1 MAGVTALTA
10 SLGGWQLRRA
20 EEKTALQAQ
29 TDRAATAAPIALGGV
44 LLEADAIAGRAV
56 SVRGRFVPAGTVF
69 IDNRTHQGVAGFHVL
84 TPVKIPESALHVLVL
99 RGWVARDVRDRNRLP
114 AVPTPAGDVDITGL
128 AERSLAR
135 TMELQAPA
143 PPGSEDR
150 LWQNFDPAVY
160 RRWSGL
166 TLQPLV
172 LRQSPTSAIDDG
184 LVREWRTA
192 GGDVDKH
199 RAYALQWFA
208 MSAAAAAVTLYL
220 VYSLRRDAR
229 IRQTP
234 AV

>member
-1 MAGVTALTA
+1 MAGITALTA

-20 EEKTALQAQ
+20 DEKTALQAQ

-84 TPVKIPESALHVLVL
+84 TPVKIQ
-99 RGWVARDVRDRNRLP
+99 DVRDRNRLP

-135 TMELQAPA
+135 TMELQAAA
-143 PPGSEDR
+143 PPGPDDR

-172 LRQSPTSAIDDG
+172 LRQSPASAIDDG

-199 RAYALQWFA
+199 RAYSLQWFA